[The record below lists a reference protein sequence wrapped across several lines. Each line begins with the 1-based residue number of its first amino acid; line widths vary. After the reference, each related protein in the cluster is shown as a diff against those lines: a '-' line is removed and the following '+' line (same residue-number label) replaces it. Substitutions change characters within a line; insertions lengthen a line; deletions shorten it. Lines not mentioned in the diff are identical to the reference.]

1 MSKITNGLLR
11 KFNKKKDLVNASAVQ
26 NETNN
31 KSDISPKVQSSTVQD
46 ETNNKSDIS
55 PKVQSN
61 NRVSISF
68 ENHMVTCLNDVF
80 KIPNA
85 QLLFIQ
91 FMESVDRL
99 NLVKFYLHVESFKAS
114 FLSKSILDT
123 ELLNVIKTDACNIF
137 SQYVCADAT
146 MNLNLSEALRKRVIE
161 SVCQKDGSITA
172 NCFDEAQNYVWNQL
186 ENRYYKE
193 FLASVFYS
201 KYLLEIYTNGDLN
214 INDILK
220 THSLLCTF
228 LEFLEDIDDNY
239 GQNLLEFIICIR
251 DSEQAKGADAQT
263 LVDDAIVIYDKYFS
277 MQATNS
283 LNFDDTIRIEIES
296 KICTDSGI
304 PEPNAYEKPYNLACA
319 SLQENYIPNFLKSS
333 PFQKL
338 IHGLSVSIETQY
350 DTHNTVAQY
359 VSTIQ
364 RSPSTQLPPSSP
376 SWIAGL
382 RSSRNRTQSFDR
394 MQSTPRSVCRLR
406 SSKNRTQSFDRIQS
420 TPRSVCSN
428 ISDDGP
434 EETESQC
441 STNSLT
447 FMTPNIRSKKTH
459 GSLARVDELGRYT
472 PLFNKDVCGPEELPG
487 RGRLRSAI
495 DRYLNNSA
503 DKQCL

>member
-31 KSDISPKVQSSTVQD
+31 KSDISPKVQSS
-46 ETNNKSDIS
+46 
-55 PKVQSN
+55 
-61 NRVSISF
+61 NRVSISL

-137 SQYVCADAT
+137 SQYVCADAI

-228 LEFLEDIDDNY
+228 LEFLEDINDNY

-263 LVDDAIVIYDKYFS
+263 LLDDAIVIYDKYFS

-296 KICTDSGI
+296 NICTDSGI

-382 RSSRNRTQSFDR
+382 RSSKNRTQSFDR
-394 MQSTPRSVCRLR
+394 M
-406 SSKNRTQSFDRIQS
+406 QS

-503 DKQCL
+503 DKESKMADEVAKLIISDIQDMVAIGNSIRK